1 MEFDSDG
8 SNAIS
13 FLWSFGDAT
22 SSTLADPVH
31 FYTSYGN
38 YTVKLQ
44 VNGAGCGNDTIEK
57 IAYIRVD
64 SSLNCS
70 YFIGSDRIS
79 NDCEANL
86 YDIGGLNGNYEL
98 DSKDTFEIAPASG
111 DQIVLFIDELMMEAG
126 DQNFCNRDFL
136 EIYDGDLSSPII
148 GKYCSNNLP
157 PDSIVSTSNRLT
169 LVFNSDNANVDG
181 GIRARW
187 KCISATTVA
196 NADFYTPLDT
206 LCTGL
211 VNFTDLSTGG
221 ATSWSWDFG
230 DGVSTNEKNPS
241 HFYENDGTYTVR
253 LIVGNS
259 IGFDTITK
267 TNAVTI
273 QRLSAPT
280 VSNDTACLGGR
291 VKLGASGNGI
301 LQWFLSPSSQQSFFG
316 GDTLRLNNLTSD
328 NSYYVQYEQKPN
340 AIIGSPFTIS
350 GSGYYTDTAEAMYF
364 DVFEPMILESVIF
377 NSNRGGERRI
387 ELRNSAGQ
395 LIQSK
400 TVWIPA
406 VATQANIGFT
416 IYPDTAYS
424 LTIGSS
430 NPSLYVNATGASY
443 PYTMGN
449 VMELTGSSMGSN
461 AYPFFYYWIAR
472 PLSCYSSRA
481 RVEAKVDS
489 TCGVVGTDDLAD
501 LNREFRLFP
510 NPSSEGFRISGL
522 NQNDRNI
529 ILEIYSIDGKMVKR
543 DRFAQASDLMN
554 QELGE
559 GLQAAVYF
567 VRLSMNGDERQ
578 FKWIK
583 TQ

>member
-1 MEFDSDG
+1 VEFDSDG

-489 TCGVVGTDDLAD
+489 TCGVV
-501 LNREFRLFP
+501 
-510 NPSSEGFRISGL
+510 
-522 NQNDRNI
+522 
-529 ILEIYSIDGKMVKR
+529 
-543 DRFAQASDLMN
+543 
-554 QELGE
+554 
-559 GLQAAVYF
+559 
-567 VRLSMNGDERQ
+567 
-578 FKWIK
+578 
-583 TQ
+583 